1 MLSKGKVESIMTPFK
16 IKHHMVCL
24 NLLKQDKS
32 PHFAKTNEIQVQ
44 MRVCLL
50 VHKKAK
56 VYDELHRQ
64 PEHGMLSWLTSKARP
79 QAAKRQPTSQPPC
92 VSSTWHFC
100 TTHACHHQ
108 RGAGAMK

>member
-1 MLSKGKVESIMTPFK
+1 MLSKGKMESIMTPFK

-50 VHKKAK
+50 VQKTTK
-56 VYDELHRQ
+56 VHGELHRQ
-64 PEHGMLSWLTSKARP
+64 TEHGMLSWLTSKARP
-79 QAAKRQPTSQPPC
+79 QAAKRQAPANRP
-92 VSSTWHFC
+92 VSAALGIS
-100 TTHACHHQ
+100 ALPMPVIA
-108 RGAGAMK
+108 REVRE